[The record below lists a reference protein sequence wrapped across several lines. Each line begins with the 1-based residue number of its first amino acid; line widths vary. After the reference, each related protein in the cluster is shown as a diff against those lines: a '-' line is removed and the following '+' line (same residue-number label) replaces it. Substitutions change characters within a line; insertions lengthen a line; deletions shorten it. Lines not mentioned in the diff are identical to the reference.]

1 MEQGLEYRQQLLQG
15 YKQMISPLL
24 GYLPWLEANQGQP
37 GSRLY
42 RGEEFT
48 EHSMSFPVYDGTL
61 LRFVKETSRTKLMD
75 KNYRYVYTRN
85 HIRTPEDER
94 RVIRAA
100 ELKDWDI
107 LRGILS
113 RYVLGGMTKA
123 SLWSQAVQEDI
134 FYLVLSKMKEIIE
147 YWDKTQDS

>member
-1 MEQGLEYRQQLLQG
+1 MEYRQQLLQG

-61 LRFVKETSRTKLMD
+61 LRFVKEASRTKLMD
-75 KNYRYVYTRN
+75 KITDMY
-85 HIRTPEDER
+85 IRETIFVR
-94 RVIRAA
+94 RRTSA
-100 ELKDWDI
+100 
-107 LRGILS
+107 GLS
-113 RYVLGGMTKA
+113 GL
-123 SLWSQAVQEDI
+123 QN
-134 FYLVLSKMKEIIE
+134 
-147 YWDKTQDS
+147 